1 MGSMSRYVTFGE
13 IMVRL
18 QTPGYQR
25 FQQAMPGRLDVTFA
39 GAEASVAASIAY
51 LGGEAA
57 FVTALPR
64 HAIADACIAN
74 LRSLGV
80 ETRHILR
87 TEQGRLGLYFVEAGV
102 NQRPGNVIYDRAGSS
117 VAMTPPDAYNWDEIL
132 AGADW
137 FLVSGITP
145 AISRN
150 AADVT
155 HVALHEAHA
164 RNMCVVCDMN
174 YRSKLWDWEPGTT
187 PRELAGRTMRA
198 LLPLV
203 NIFIGGLE
211 DAAQLLGICPEQGSR
226 DPCLEVARKITAQF
240 PRMTHVALTLRESIS
255 ATHNNW
261 GGMLYEAA
269 ADRGFYAPVK
279 NGEYEPYQITDIV
292 DRLGGGDAFTAGL
305 LFALG
310 TPELAR
316 PETAI
321 SFAAAAGCLAHSI
334 AGDFNYSSRAEVEAL
349 MQGASSG
356 RVNR

>member
-1 MGSMSRYVTFGE
+1 MSRYVTFGE

-18 QTPGYQR
+18 QTPGYRR

-39 GAEASVAASIAY
+39 GAEASVAASIAC
-51 LGGEAA
+51 LGGDAA
-57 FVTALPR
+57 FVTALPGDV
-64 HAIADACIAN
+64 IADACIAN

-87 TEQGRLGLYFVEAGV
+87 TKQGRLGLYFVEAGV

-117 VAMTPPDAYNWDEIL
+117 VAMTPPDAYNWEAIFST
-132 AGADW
+132 AEW
-137 FLVSGITP
+137 FLISGITP

-150 AADVT
+150 AAEVT
-155 HVALHEAHA
+155 RVALNEALA
-164 RNMCVVCDMN
+164 RNVRIACDMN
-174 YRSKLWDWEPGTT
+174 FRSKLWDWEPGTS
-187 PRELAGRTMRA
+187 PRALAGRTMCEV
-198 LLPLV
+198 LPLV
-203 NIFIGGLE
+203 NIFIGGME
-211 DAAQLLGICPEQGSR
+211 DAAQMLGIGPQQGSR
-226 DPCLEVARKITAQF
+226 DPGLDVARQITAQF

-269 ADRGFYAPVK
+269 SDRGIYAPLK
-279 NGEYEPYQITDIV
+279 EGQYEPYQITHIV

-310 TPELAR
+310 TPELAG

-321 SFAAAAGCLAHSI
+321 SFAVAAGCLAHSI
-334 AGDFNYSSRAEVEAL
+334 EGDFNYSSRAEVEAL